1 MDEER
6 KIRFV
11 LPPLFLIGS
20 IGWAVFS
27 DSDTTL
33 NQVIQSTFGLEIDDL
48 GGMLALLAGGGVAV
62 VTFGFLLGTLTIFVL
77 RTTFRIGWNKY
88 HEVFVSN
95 DALDKIWHTIGVTD
109 KQHQTVENEL
119 FAVATFDHETIKG
132 TDKTNGIHSW
142 LLRRWNAFN
151 ISATSTTALVV
162 SCIVVWCS
170 KIAHSWAWFLPV
182 LVVISLFVWSAI
194 VAYRDTM
201 GMIEFQAKRLD

>member
-132 TDKTNGIHSW
+132 RTKPMVFIPGCYEDGTLSISRQRQQLHLSSRVSLCGVPKLHTLGLGFCQFSSSFHYLFGQPLS
-142 LLRRWNAFN
+142 LTVTRW
-151 ISATSTTALVV
+151 
-162 SCIVVWCS
+162 
-170 KIAHSWAWFLPV
+170 
-182 LVVISLFVWSAI
+182 
-194 VAYRDTM
+194 
-201 GMIEFQAKRLD
+201 G